1 MAIRSL
7 PVLAL
12 AALAVASAQPPAIK
26 KVAITPTPADSGA
39 AMFVNYCASCH
50 GRDGRGDGPA
60 AAALKKAPRDLTQLT
75 IRNQGKFPELA
86 VYEMITGDQMVAA
99 HGDREMPVWGD
110 VLKSLNGKDDMMV
123 KLRISNLTSYLK
135 SLQR

>member
-12 AALAVASAQPPAIK
+12 AALAVVSAQTPAIK
-26 KVAITPTPADSGA
+26 KVAIVSTPADSGP

-60 AAALKKAPRDLTQLT
+60 ASALKKAPRDLTQLT

-86 VYEMITGDQMVAA
+86 VYEMITGDQMVSA

-110 VLKSLNGKDDMMV
+110 VLKSLNGKDDIMV
-123 KLRISNLTSYLK
+123 KLRIANLTSYIK